1 MPNFSSILSSIF
13 DGNEDMSKP
22 DFVLKSKSTLTNI
35 YMDKATKLDI
45 IVSTVKKMGAFDNS
59 NRNTINEEKINA

>member
-1 MPNFSSILSSIF
+1 MPNFASILSSIF
-13 DGNEDMSKP
+13 DSKEDMDKP

-45 IVSTVKKMGAFDNS
+45 IVSTVKKMNAFEQVN
-59 NRNTINEEKINA
+59 NRMDRNQ

>member
-1 MPNFSSILSSIF
+1 MPNFASILSSIF
-13 DGNEDMSKP
+13 DSKEDMDKP

-45 IVSTVKKMGAFDNS
+45 IVSTVKKMNAFEQVN
-59 NRNTINEEKINA
+59 NRIDRNQ

>member
-1 MPNFSSILSSIF
+1 MPNFASILSSIF
-13 DGNEDMSKP
+13 DSKEDMDKP

-45 IVSTVKKMGAFDNS
+45 IVSTVKKMNAFEQVNNRMDS
-59 NRNTINEEKINA
+59 NQ